1 MEKNLQDL
9 LIWIGCITGVIGV
22 LMTVVAVLARL
33 SGAFHVGGFEAGTL
47 MQAGM
52 AVMLV
57 ACVSYLAL
65 ITRILHS
72 KPAA

>member
-9 LIWIGCITGVIGV
+9 LIWIGRITGVVGV
-22 LMTVVAVLARL
+22 LMTVVAVAARL
-33 SGAFHVGGFEAGTL
+33 AGVFHVAGFEAGTL

-72 KPAA
+72 RPAP

>member
-9 LIWIGCITGVIGV
+9 LIWIGRITGVLGV
-22 LMTVVAVLARL
+22 LMTVVAVGARL
-33 SGAFHVGGFEAGTL
+33 TGTFHVGGFEAGTL

-65 ITRILHS
+65 IPRILRS
-72 KPAA
+72 RPAA